1 MQLMQTPQ
9 SFLFQGKRP
18 PLAMLTFLAMLLG
31 IGIGWVAGTHLLF
44 LGVFSSGI
52 VTMIKWLSL
61 PLIFLAILDGFLK
74 AEFQGRGFLALL
86 AIALLNSTLAV
97 SIALILSNV
106 FVPGK
111 YLPAGFSGELKGSS
125 HEHWWSDFARQF
137 SWESGLRL
145 LTGTTLVIVLAL
157 VFGSLILVL
166 RRFKKS
172 PAIDEAL
179 SSASRLTTRGLH
191 YIFTALDWIVLLLPL
206 AVFCSVVKA
215 VGAHGFSIAR
225 GLAAYFLACAT
236 GMLLHVLVV
245 YCSWIRWAGR
255 ISLRTFWNAAMEPA
269 LYAFGINSSLATLP
283 MTLKA
288 LDQLKVSPSSARLSA
303 CVGTNF
309 NNDGILLYE
318 VVAALF
324 IAQACGLELS
334 LPAQGWIAIIS
345 VIACIGVAGIPEAGI
360 ISLSLVLSSVGLP
373 TESLAFLLTVD
384 WVLARLRSFTNVLGD
399 ITVGVG
405 IDRLTSQGRFSQPPK
420 IL

>member
-1 MQLMQTPQ
+1 MQTPQ
-9 SFLFQGKRP
+9 SFLFHGKRP
-18 PLAMLTFLAMLLG
+18 PLAALTFLAMLLG
-31 IGIGWVAGTHLLF
+31 IGVGWIAGNRLLF
-44 LGVFSSGI
+44 LGIFSSGI
-52 VTMIKWLSL
+52 VTVIKWLSL

-74 AEFQGRGFLALL
+74 AEFHRKGFVALL
-86 AIALLNSTLAV
+86 AIAFFNSSLAV
-97 SIALILSNV
+97 SIALLISNV
-106 FVPGK
+106 FSPGK
-111 YLPAGFSGELKGSS
+111 YLPAIFSSNLTGSS
-125 HEHWWSDFARQF
+125 HERWWSGFTNQF
-137 SWESGLRL
+137 SWGSGVHLF
-145 LTGTTLVIVLAL
+145 TGTTLVILVAL
-157 VFGSLILVL
+157 IFGSFILVL
-166 RRFKKS
+166 RRLKKS
-172 PAIDEAL
+172 PALDQAL
-179 SSASRLTTRGLH
+179 TSASSLTTHALA
-191 YIFTALDWIVLLLPL
+191 YLFTGLDWIVLLLPL

-215 VGAHGFSIAR
+215 VGAHGFSLAR
-225 GLAAYFLACAT
+225 GLAAYFLACAG
-236 GMLLHVLVV
+236 GMLLHILIV
-245 YCSWIRWAGR
+245 YCSWIRWGGR
-255 ISLRTFWNAAMEPA
+255 ISLRTFWRAALEPA

-288 LDQLKVSPSSARLSA
+288 LDRLKVSPSSARLSA

-334 LPAQGWIAIIS
+334 LPAQGWIAVIS

-373 TESLAFLLTVD
+373 TEALTFLLTID

-405 IDRLTSQGRFSQPPK
+405 IDRLTNHGRFSRPPR

>member
-9 SFLFQGKRP
+9 SFLFQSKRP
-18 PLAMLTFLAMLLG
+18 PLAVLTFLAMLLG
-31 IGIGWVAGTHLLF
+31 IGVGWIAGNRLLF
-44 LGVFSSGI
+44 LGVFSTGI
-52 VTMIKWLSL
+52 VLVIKWLSL

-74 AEFQGRGFLALL
+74 AEFHRKGFVALL
-86 AIALLNSTLAV
+86 AIALLNSALAV
-97 SIALILSNV
+97 SIALLISNL
-106 FVPGK
+106 FAPGK
-111 YLPAGFSGELKGSS
+111 YLPAVFSGELKGSS
-125 HEHWWSDFARQF
+125 HAHWWSDFTRQF
-137 SWESGLRL
+137 SWESGVRL
-145 LTGTTLVIVLAL
+145 LTGTTLVIVMAL
-157 VFGSLILVL
+157 VFGGLVLVL
-166 RRFKKS
+166 RGFKKS
-172 PAIDEAL
+172 PVVDEAL
-179 SSASRLTTRGLH
+179 SSASRLTTRGLTH
-191 YIFTALDWIVLLLPL
+191 VFTALDWIVLLLPV

-215 VGAHGFSIAR
+215 VGAHGFSLAR
-225 GLAAYFLACAT
+225 GLAAYFLACAG
-236 GMLLHVLVV
+236 GMLLHILIV
-245 YCSWIRWAGR
+245 YCSWIRWAGK
-255 ISLRTFWNAAMEPA
+255 ISLRTFWRAALEPA

-288 LDQLKVSPSSARLSA
+288 LERLKVSPSSARLSA

-373 TESLAFLLTVD
+373 TEALTFLLTID

-405 IDRLTSQGRFSQPPK
+405 IDRLTSHGRFSQPPT